1 MRKDELVVFSTAKV
15 TMDSFRQKY
24 DSAKKKKKQR
34 FDELNQNYKPGS
46 PLFIQERDRITPECE
61 AEIEKARE
69 KCRREFTEVL
79 ENTIAKERAAATVT
93 GGSVNN
99 TLETLKC
106 LETIPVSVDEYT
118 ALVDTLGGKL
128 YWIDRYFEKIA
139 EKNGIRDTGVQPSL
153 TVKLQVLNRLEADVN
168 EFLNDYNGEDKSFIV
183 TNSDGHIFKM
193 ENEYTNGY
201 SHVSMS
207 GREQA
212 KRMVTEALRKG
223 DSMERACYLSN
234 MIRTSEPDLQQELLT
249 ELSERD
255 SAALSDPTMNLVGIS
270 AVIED
275 FRKTEYAGIKKAEK
289 TIEQIKGEKLKHNRE
304 TIAFQNLENRHF
316 MDAVRKSDDKD
327 LKALVK
333 HMQEVKKAG
342 EEKEKREREA
352 VVAQ

>member
-1 MRKDELVVFSTAKV
+1 MKKEDLIIFATAKI
-15 TMDSFRQKY
+15 TMDNYKRRY
-24 DSAKKKKKQR
+24 DKAKKRKKQR
-34 FDELNQNYKPGS
+34 FNDLNANYRPGS
-46 PLFIQERDRITPECE
+46 PMFVQERDKIEPEYK
-61 AEIEKARE
+61 AEIENARD
-69 KCRREFTEVL
+69 KCRRDFTEVL

-99 TLETLKC
+99 VLETLKC

-153 TVKLQVLNRLEADVN
+153 TVKLQVLNRLEADVT

-183 TNSDGHIFKM
+183 TNSDVHIFKM
-193 ENEYTNGY
+193 EDEYTNGY

-212 KRMVTEALRKG
+212 KRMVTEALRRG

-234 MIRTSEPDLQQELLT
+234 MIRTSKPDLQQELLM

-255 SAALSDPTMNLVGIS
+255 SSALSDPTMNLVGIS
-270 AVIED
+270 TVIEN
-275 FRKTEYAGIKKAEK
+275 FRKTEYAGRKKAEK
-289 TIEQIKGEKLKHNRE
+289 TIEQIKGENLKHNRE
-304 TIAFQNLENRHF
+304 TIAFQNLENRYF
-316 MDAVRKSDDKD
+316 MDAVKRSDDKD
-327 LKALVK
+327 LKALVSE
-333 HMQEVKKAG
+333 MQEVKKAG
-342 EEKEKREREA
+342 EEKEKREA
-352 VVAQ
+352 AAAQ

>member
-1 MRKDELVVFSTAKV
+1 MKKDDLVIFATARV
-15 TMDSFRQKY
+15 TMDSFKQRY
-24 DSAKKKKKQR
+24 DNAKQKKKKR
-34 FDELNQNYKPGS
+34 FDDLNANYKPGS
-46 PLFIQERDRITPECE
+46 PMFVQERDKITPEFE
-61 AEIEKARE
+61 KEIESARD
-69 KCRREFTEVL
+69 KCRREFTEIL
-79 ENTIAKERAAATVT
+79 ETTIAKERAAATVT

-99 TLETLKC
+99 ILETLKC

-153 TVKLQVLNRLEADVN
+153 TVKLQVLNRLEADVT

-193 ENEYTNGY
+193 EDEYTNGY
-201 SHVSMS
+201 SHVNMS

-234 MIRTSEPDLQQELLT
+234 MIRTSEPDLQHELLT

-255 SAALSDPTMNLVGIS
+255 NSALSDPTMNLVGIS

-289 TIEQIKGEKLKHNRE
+289 IIEKIKSADTQYEKD
-304 TIAFQNLENRHF
+304 TIAYQNLENRHF
-316 MDAVRKSDDKD
+316 VETVKKSDDKE

-333 HMQEVKKAG
+333 EMQEVKAAG
-342 EEKEKREREA
+342 EAKEKREA
-352 VVAQ
+352 KAAQ